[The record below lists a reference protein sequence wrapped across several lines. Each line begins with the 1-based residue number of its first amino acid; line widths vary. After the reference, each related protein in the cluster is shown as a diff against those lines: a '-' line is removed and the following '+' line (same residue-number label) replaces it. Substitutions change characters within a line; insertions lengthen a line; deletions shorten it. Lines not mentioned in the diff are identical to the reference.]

1 MSPEDAM
8 IDVPPRL
15 EQDARSRGEAGP
27 VPDPRRWRLLG
38 VLSMA
43 LFMALLDISIVTVA
57 LPSIQ
62 SGIGATES
70 DVQWI
75 LAGYALA
82 FGVLQVAAGR
92 AGDVYGRGGLFI
104 AGVVVFTGASVGAGL
119 AGDPLV
125 LNIAR
130 GIQGLGAGILVPQV
144 VGMIQQ
150 YFRGAERGRAFGIFG
165 GVVGVA
171 VATGP
176 TLAGVLI
183 HIFGVTHGW
192 RAVFFVNA
200 PVGIVAIALALAW
213 FPRPLL
219 TLRGRS
225 GETVAARAGRDL
237 DLVGTILLG
246 LAVLAL
252 LLPFV
257 ESHASP
263 LTWATLPAGLAA
275 LALWVGWE
283 RRYQA
288 RGRSP
293 MVDLAIFRVPSFRN
307 GTLLLG
313 LYFFAMS
320 SIWVILNLY
329 LQQGLGF
336 SALASG
342 LLGLPSAILTG
353 LTSVWAG
360 HRVARYGRMIV
371 VAGIYVAIVGLVA
384 AIVAAYL
391 QSTVGTS
398 AWWLMPAL
406 AIFGAGGGAVVS
418 PNQTLT
424 LEDVPLAY
432 AGSSGGIM
440 QTAQQIGASVGLAIV
455 TAISFAVL
463 AATNWPTAFVVGLVV
478 IAFLLTWALAVA
490 HVDLRHRRPK
500 HPSGADRRHER
511 PHREHGRHERARR

>member
-1 MSPEDAM
+1 MSPDDA
-8 IDVPPRL
+8 INDVSTPVSHPHAPHHP
-15 EQDARSRGEAGP
+15 DAGP
-27 VPDPRRWRLLG
+27 ADDPRRWRILG

-43 LFMALLDISIVTVA
+43 LFMSLLDVSIVTVA

-62 SGIGATES
+62 SGIGATQS

-92 AGDVYGRGGLFI
+92 AGDLFGRGGLFI
-104 AGVVVFTGASVGAGL
+104 AGVVVFTGASAWAGL
-119 AGDPLV
+119 AFDPLA

-130 GIQGLGAGILVPQV
+130 GVQGLGAGILVPQV

-176 TLAGVLI
+176 TLAGILI
-183 HIFGVTHGW
+183 HIFGVEHGW
-192 RAVFFVNA
+192 RAVFFVNV
-200 PVGIVAIALALAW
+200 PVGALAVIMALAW

-219 TLRGRS
+219 TIRATRS
-225 GETVAARAGRDL
+225 GAPHPTGRDL
-237 DLVGTILLG
+237 DPVGTLLLG
-246 LAVLAL
+246 LAVLAI

-257 ESHASP
+257 ESNTST
-263 LTWATLPAGLAA
+263 LTWVALPVGLALMA
-275 LALWVGWE
+275 AWVGWE
-283 RRYQA
+283 RRYRA
-288 RGRSP
+288 RGHAP
-293 MVDLAIFRVPSFRN
+293 MVDLHIFRVPSFRN

-329 LQQGLGF
+329 LQEGLGF
-336 SALASG
+336 TALASG
-342 LLGLPSAILTG
+342 LLGLPSAIMTG
-353 LTSVWAG
+353 LTSLWAG
-360 HRVARYGRMIV
+360 HRVAAYGRTIV
-371 VAGIYVAIVGLVA
+371 IGGIYLALAGLLA
-384 AIVAAYL
+384 AIIIAYL
-391 QSTVGTS
+391 QTTIGIS
-398 AWWLMPAL
+398 AWWLLPAL

-424 LEDVPLAY
+424 LEDVPLQY

-440 QTAQQIGASVGLAIV
+440 QTAQQVGASIGLAFV
-455 TAISFAVL
+455 TAIAFAVL
-463 AATNWPTAFVVGLVV
+463 AAHTWPAAFVVGLAV
-478 IAFLLTWALAVA
+478 ILILLTGALAVA
-490 HVDLRHRRPK
+490 HLDQHQ
-500 HPSGADRRHER
+500 RRHTIT
-511 PHREHGRHERARR
+511 